1 MKVITYNEYG
11 GYYVPNKIICEYYDI
26 NSYEITEDI
35 KWDSHNIPRN
45 DLKLCELFEKYKY
58 TDFKINVIPDH
69 SYRWSPVHSP
79 AASLNRPPAAMII
92 RQNSRISPVVI
103 PGRIPQSNV
112 R

>member
-69 SYRWSPVHSP
+69 SYYKIFNYDGAETLFYSETPIYEVK
-79 AASLNRPPAAMII
+79 
-92 RQNSRISPVVI
+92 
-103 PGRIPQSNV
+103 
-112 R
+112 